1 MIINT
6 PVYIPSDLVFSSFIC
21 IYSLHMCCISEF
33 TCSSLIMA
41 RTFPSDT
48 KYLLRCSIS
57 QARLGYAAVTN
68 RPYISAA
75 QHSGHLLLTRVRSD
89 VGQLFST
96 Q

>member
-6 PVYIPSDLVFSSFIC
+6 LVYIPSNLVFNSLIC
-21 IYSLHMCCISEF
+21 IYSLHICYISEF
-33 TCSSLIMA
+33 ICFSLIMA
-41 RTFPSDT
+41 RTFPNNI
-48 KYLLRCSIS
+48 KYLLRCSVS

-68 RPYISAA
+68 RPYISVA
-75 QHSGHLLLTRVRSD
+75 QRSGHLLLTHARSD